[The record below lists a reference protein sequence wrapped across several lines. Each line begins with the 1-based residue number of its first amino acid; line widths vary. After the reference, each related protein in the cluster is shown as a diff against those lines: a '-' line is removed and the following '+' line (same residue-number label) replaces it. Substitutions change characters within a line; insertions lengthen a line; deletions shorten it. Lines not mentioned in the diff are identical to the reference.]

1 MASEGL
7 SRGGIFRQGKRGFV
21 VCGQISNLVG
31 ASNKTIGNLYAVNSG
46 VCVRQPRRNC
56 RAPQHR
62 LRVRRQQLDIVSAQ
76 CHQAVTFSCDFELD
90 PARMDL
96 LNLSDSIFREL
107 VHNETWIADAR
118 IAIQGRT
125 DPRVAGTLTS
135 SVRKFGGSS
144 AETFRPISLA
154 LSKTR
159 SAFRFVARESRS
171 ALSGSFWVY
180 RIQLSLPRVI
190 SCHTNNHSAHA
201 VRQWPE
207 SRVAYPTKAPHASGR
222 ERENALATF
231 PGFQT
236 PAPIHQTDRSCCELN
251 AIALFSFVLG

>member
-46 VCVRQPRRNC
+46 VSVRQPCRNC

-96 LNLSDSIFREL
+96 LNLSDGIFREF
-107 VHNETWIADAR
+107 VHNQTWIAGAR
-118 IAIQGRT
+118 IALQGRT
-125 DPRVAGTLTS
+125 YPRVAETLTS
-135 SVRKFGGSS
+135 SVRKLGG
-144 AETFRPISLA
+144 
-154 LSKTR
+154 
-159 SAFRFVARESRS
+159 
-171 ALSGSFWVY
+171 
-180 RIQLSLPRVI
+180 IQLSRKVQADFFGSKQNSI
-190 SCHTNNHSAHA
+190 SFPFCCLGVHA
-201 VRQWPE
+201 
-207 SRVAYPTKAPHASGR
+207 G
-222 ERENALATF
+222 TF
-231 PGFQT
+231 RKF
-236 PAPIHQTDRSCCELN
+236 
-251 AIALFSFVLG
+251 LGI